1 MHLQLNSEA
10 SSTLRV
16 KQYNHFKSAMKNILL
31 GSAWLV
37 HIPMGHYGP
46 MGFNNPNPL
55 DFTTEAQRQTHRPQS
70 PGLKRS
76 QGIPNEPLANCKQI
90 EPMWYQL
97 GRFLLVFQGASLWT
111 TAVRK
116 TRNLIGLCSA
126 ESLDTTKKSKKNTSE
141 HLEICCTSPGSF
153 CFLNKLL
160 TSSLQQTVHSWNG
173 VLNIWILTCW
183 WIHSRA
189 SGHNPPCG
197 DIELKSLQCAKTR
210 WLKNMQQ
217 RRT

>member
-1 MHLQLNSEA
+1 
-10 SSTLRV
+10 
-16 KQYNHFKSAMKNILL
+16 
-31 GSAWLV
+31 
-37 HIPMGHYGP
+37 MGLWVSL
-46 MGFNNPNPL
+46 GFNNPNNPL
-55 DFTTEAQRQTHRPQS
+55 DFTEAQRQTHRPQS

-76 QGIPNEPLANCKQI
+76 QWRHPQRASCELQADWTYVISTYINPGVFFSCSREHPYEL
-90 EPMWYQL
+90 L
-97 GRFLLVFQGASLWT
+97 LSGRQEIWLDSVPQKAWT
-111 TAVRK
+111 QPRK
-116 TRNLIGLCSA
+116 V
-126 ESLDTTKKSKKNTSE
+126 KKHTHTSE
-141 HLEICCTSPGSF
+141 HLENCCTSPGSF
-153 CFLNKLL
+153 CFLIKLL
-160 TSSLQQTVHSWNG
+160 TSSLQQNVHSWNG

>member
-1 MHLQLNSEA
+1 
-10 SSTLRV
+10 
-16 KQYNHFKSAMKNILL
+16 MKNILL

-37 HIPMGHYGP
+37 HIPMGLWVSTIPITHLTS
-46 MGFNNPNPL
+46 PL
-55 DFTTEAQRQTHRPQS
+55 RHRGRLIALNLQAWSVPS
-70 PGLKRS
+70 E
-76 QGIPNEPLANCKQI
+76 GIPNEPLANCKQI
-90 EPMWYQL
+90 EPMWYQP

-126 ESLDTTKKSKKNTSE
+126 ESLDTTKKSKKKHTSE
-141 HLEICCTSPGSF
+141 HLENCCTSPGSF
-153 CFLNKLL
+153 CFLIKLL
-160 TSSLQQTVHSWNG
+160 TSSLQQNVHSWNG